1 MTPERGVATP
11 RRCGH
16 AGGQTRVTG
25 QTAPFL
31 AVANASAKTSLAAGW
46 APCGEPQTW
55 CLTAM
60 LPSRWRHCGPP
71 TIPIGA
77 RASAA
82 RPACSRGFPTRLGG
96 VHDYGE
102 DDGRAFT
109 VMELLTGETLLHR
122 LARVGRIPFAQA
134 AEIAA
139 QVAEG
144 LHAAH
149 QAGVIH
155 RDVKPANIIVTE
167 QGVKLVDFGIAL
179 GAGDDRLTATG
190 TLIGSATYL
199 APERGTGWPAT
210 PGSDVYSLGIVLYQM
225 LAGRPP
231 YTGRLRQQRW
241 RRDHL
246 LPGRQRA
253 AVRLVMDDWWTD
265 GPKAGQDEV

>member
-1 MTPERGVATP
+1 
-11 RRCGH
+11 
-16 AGGQTRVTG
+16 
-25 QTAPFL
+25 
-31 AVANASAKTSLAAGW
+31 
-46 APCGEPQTW
+46 
-55 CLTAM
+55 
-60 LPSRWRHCGPP
+60 
-71 TIPIGA
+71 
-77 RASAA
+77 
-82 RPACSRGFPTRLGG
+82 
-96 VHDYGE
+96 
-102 DDGRAFT
+102 
-109 VMELLTGETLLHR
+109 MELLTGETLLHR

-265 GPKAGQDEV
+265 GPKAGQDEVAVTVSHFNGPPSQPPMSCPRPSTTE